1 MTIQER
7 DRAAIWHPFTHSRNE
22 NRIIPI
28 REARGVWLVD
38 EDGRRYLDAISSW
51 WVNLHGH
58 ANPFIARRIEA
69 QMRTCE
75 HVIFSG
81 FTHAPAVELAEKLLE
96 QMPWTD
102 GNVFFS
108 DDGSTAVE
116 VAIKM
121 ALQYWY
127 NRGESRHKIVVLKNG
142 YHGDTFGAM
151 SAGERS
157 AFTRPFQSKLF
168 DVIPIDISMEEHL
181 PAAVETVHAHARE
194 TAAFLYE
201 PLVQGA
207 GGMLMYPASS
217 LEKILRV
224 CKAHNILAIADEIM
238 TGMYRTGSFLS
249 SDRIPTKPDMICLSK
264 GLTGGFM
271 PMAVTLCTKDVRN
284 SFRSDES
291 DRTFYH
297 GHSYTGNPLGCAAAL
312 ATLELLFTP
321 SCLERIRSIT
331 DQHRLFALHL
341 QKYPLVHH
349 PRSTGTILAFEVAH
363 ATASYFDSLR
373 DRLYHEFLTREVLL
387 RPLGNTVYVMPPYC
401 IRDDELQFVYD
412 AILDTLA
419 QLSP

>member
-7 DRAAIWHPFTHSRNE
+7 DRIAIWHPFTHSRNE
-22 NRIIPI
+22 NRMIPI

-51 WVNLHGH
+51 WVNVHGH
-58 ANPFIARRIEA
+58 ANPVIARRIEE

-96 QMPWTD
+96 QMPWSH

-121 ALQYWY
+121 ALQVWY
-127 NRGESRHKIVVLKNG
+127 NRGESRHKIVVLRNG

-151 SAGERS
+151 SAGERT

-168 DVIPIDISMEEHL
+168 DVIPIDISTEEHL
-181 PAAVETVHAHARE
+181 PAAVETLHTHGRE

-207 GGMLMYPASS
+207 GGMVMYPASG

-224 CKAHNILAIADEIM
+224 CKTYDILAIADEIM
-238 TGMYRTGSFLS
+238 TGMYRTGSFLA
-249 SDRIPTKPDMICLSK
+249 SDHVPTKPDIICLSK

-271 PMAVTLCTKDVRN
+271 PMAVTLCTNDVRKT
-284 SFRSDES
+284 FHSDDS

-331 DQHRLFALHL
+331 DRHRQFTLNL
-341 QKYPLVHH
+341 QKHPLVHH

-373 DRLYHEFLTREVLL
+373 DRLYHEFLSREVLL
-387 RPLGNTVYVMPPYC
+387 RPLGNTVYIMPPYC

-419 QLSP
+419 RL